1 MIKFRKPKF
10 WDSKKISFFS
20 ILLFPISLVTLFIIF
35 LKRIFLREKSFKIP
49 IICVGNIYIG
59 GTSKTPTSI
68 FIAKELLNLGI
79 RPAILCKYYKDHID
93 EYKLI
98 KNNFNDLILNKNR
111 EKGIIEAQEK
121 KYDILILDDGLQD
134 YKVKKDLKI
143 VCFNNHQKFGNGLI
157 LPAGPLRESLN
168 TLKYADIIL
177 LNGDR
182 DLKFE
187 ETILEKNRKLEIY
200 YSYYKPSNIHEFKS
214 QKLLALAGIANPEN
228 FFMLLEKNNLELKKK
243 LIFPDHYNFTR
254 NEMISIIKMAEKE
267 RLKIIMTEKD
277 YFKVNDYKLD
287 KLNYLKVKLQIKN
300 KEKLL
305 ERIKEFYD

>member
-20 ILLFPISLVTLFIIF
+20 ILLLPISLVTLIMIF
-35 LKRIFLREKSFKIP
+35 LKKIFLREKSFKIP

-59 GTSKTPTSI
+59 GTGKTPTSI

-79 RPAILCKYYKDHID
+79 KPAIICKYYKDHID

-111 EKGIIEAQEK
+111 EAGIIEAQDK
-121 KYDILILDDGLQD
+121 KYDILIFDDGLQD
-134 YKVKKDLKI
+134 YKIKKDLKI
-143 VCFNNHQKFGNGLI
+143 VCFNNHQKLGNGLI

-168 TLKYADIIL
+168 ALKYADIII
-177 LNGDR
+177 LNGDK

-187 ETILEKNRKLEIY
+187 EKLLEKNKKLEIY
-200 YSYYKPSNIHEFKS
+200 YSSYKPSNVNEFKN

-243 LIFPDHYNFTR
+243 LTFPDHYNFTK
-254 NEMISIIKMAEKE
+254 NEMISIIEMAEKDK
-267 RLKIIMTEKD
+267 LKIIMTEKD

-287 KLNYLKVKLQIKN
+287 KLNYLKVKLEIEN
-300 KEKLL
+300 KEKLFDK
-305 ERIKEFYD
+305 IMEFND